1 MEELQEQMLHS
12 YLCFGICGVEYNE
25 ETGTYRN
32 LSFAEIDELQQREDV
47 EKEIKDIPFDVIR
60 QKWEEVNK
68 FRDEKSKEV
77 HNKMVKFFE
86 DISEHAQRV
95 IEQNRKE
102 Y

>member
-1 MEELQEQMLHS
+1 MTREEIRQEKIEELQEQMLHS
-12 YLCFGICGVEYNE
+12 AMCFGTCGVEYNE

-68 FRDEKSKEV
+68 FRDEKSEEG
-77 HNKMVKFFE
+77 HN
-86 DISEHAQRV
+86 
-95 IEQNRKE
+95 
-102 Y
+102 